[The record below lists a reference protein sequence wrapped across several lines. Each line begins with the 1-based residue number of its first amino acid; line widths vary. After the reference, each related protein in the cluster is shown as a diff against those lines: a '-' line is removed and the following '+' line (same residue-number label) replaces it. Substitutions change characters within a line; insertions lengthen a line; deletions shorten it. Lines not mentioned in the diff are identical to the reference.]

1 MRPLRGG
8 TEVLDAYLDYKT
20 LEIAQ
25 ESRLLTVSLNRPE
38 SLNAVDAVMHEEL
51 QDLWWVVGRDMS
63 VGAVFLRGNG
73 RSFCAGGDMRHMGN
87 VATRDVPPSA
97 GERATDLLVD
107 AQRIVT
113 GMLELQQ
120 PIVCA
125 AQGHAMGI
133 GATLALC
140 SDVLVVAEDAIIA
153 DNHVSAGLVA
163 GDGGTLI
170 WPLLLPLNI
179 AKYYL
184 LTGDRIAGRDAV
196 QLGLAIKAVPAA
208 ELDRTAGAIA
218 TKLAAGPS
226 MAIRF
231 TKAAVNKVARERAN
245 LLFDT
250 SLILEAAT
258 FCSQDHAEATAAFV
272 EKREP
277 VFKGR

>member
-1 MRPLRGG
+1 MLK
-8 TEVLDAYLDYKT
+8 TYLGYET
-20 LEIAQ
+20 LEITQ
-25 ESRLLTVSLNRPE
+25 ETRLLTVSLNRPG
-38 SLNAVDAVMHEEL
+38 SLNAVDPVMHEEL
-51 QDLWWVVGRDMS
+51 EDLWRVIGRDTS

-73 RSFCAGGDMRHMGN
+73 RSFCAGGDMKRMAS
-87 VATRDVPPSA
+87 VAASEVPPNA
-97 GERATDLLVD
+97 GERASALLID

-113 GMLELQQ
+113 GMLEVQQ

-125 AQGHAMGI
+125 AQGYAMGI

-140 SDVLVVAEDAIIA
+140 SDVLVVAEDATIA
-153 DNHVSAGLVA
+153 DNHVTAGLVA

-184 LTGDRIAGRDAV
+184 MTGDHIGGREAV
-196 QLGLAIKAVPAA
+196 ELGLAIKAVPMA
-208 ELDRTAGAIA
+208 ELDQTAGAIA

-231 TKAAVNKVARERAN
+231 TKMAVNKIARERAN

-250 SLILEAAT
+250 SLTFEAAT

-272 EKREP
+272 DKREP
-277 VFKGR
+277 QFKGR

>member
-1 MRPLRGG
+1 
-8 TEVLDAYLDYKT
+8 VLDDNYLGYKT
-20 LEIAQ
+20 LEITQDA
-25 ESRLLTVSLNRPE
+25 RLLTVSLNRPE

-51 QDLWWVVGRDMS
+51 QDLWRVIGRDMS
-63 VGAVFLRGNG
+63 VGAVFLRGHG
-73 RSFCAGGDMRHMGN
+73 RSFCAGGDMKHMGS
-87 VATRDVPPSA
+87 VAASDIPPSA
-97 GERATDLLVD
+97 GERASDLLVD

-125 AQGHAMGI
+125 VQGYAMGI

-140 SDVLVVAEDAIIA
+140 SDVVVVAEDAIIA
-153 DNHVSAGLVA
+153 DNHVGAGLVA

-170 WPLLLPLNI
+170 WPLQLPLNI

-184 LTGDRIAGRDAV
+184 LTGEPIVGREAV
-196 QLGLAIKAVPAA
+196 QLGLAIKAVPPA
-208 ELDRTAGAIA
+208 ELDDTAGAIA

-250 SLILEAAT
+250 SLLLEAAT

-277 VFKGR
+277 RFKGR